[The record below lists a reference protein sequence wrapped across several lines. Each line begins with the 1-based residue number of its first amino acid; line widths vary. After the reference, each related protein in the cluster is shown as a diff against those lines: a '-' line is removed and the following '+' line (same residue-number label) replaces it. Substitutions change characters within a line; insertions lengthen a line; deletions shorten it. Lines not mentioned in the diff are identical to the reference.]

1 MATLKQIQSRIEK
14 LQAQAQSL
22 IAKRA
27 TAVIGE
33 IRALMEQHGLTVA
46 DLDAHMPKKRGP
58 KPKGAKGAAGY
69 AGAAAKAKGL
79 KAAGKLP
86 PKYLNPETGATW
98 SGHAR
103 PPAWI
108 KDAKDRSV
116 FLIDKSKAGA
126 APAKPAAAKKTAV
139 ARKAAGAKRTVARKA
154 PAKKAVAAKK
164 TAAKSGKAVKTV
176 RAAKTAGRAKRG
188 AAAAK
193 SAAA

>member
-14 LQAQAQSL
+14 LQAQAESL

-33 IRALMEQHGLTVA
+33 IRALMNQHGLTTA

-58 KPKGAKGAAGY
+58 KPKGAAGY

-79 KAAGKLP
+79 KAAGKLA

-126 APAKPAAAKKTAV
+126 AAAKPAAVKKTA
-139 ARKAAGAKRTVARKA
+139 AAKKAGGAKRTIARKA

-164 TAAKSGKAVKTV
+164 TAAKSGKAVKSA

>member
-14 LQAQAQSL
+14 LQAQAESL

-27 TAVIGE
+27 SAVIGE
-33 IRALMEQHGLTVA
+33 IRALMDQHGLTVA

-58 KPKGAKGAAGY
+58 KPKGAAGL
-69 AGAAAKAKGL
+69 AGAATKAKGL

-126 APAKPAAAKKTAV
+126 AAAKPVAAKKTA
-139 ARKAAGAKRTVARKA
+139 AAKKAVGAKRTVARKG